1 MKKAVLLLI
10 CLGIILPA
18 VWILIHKLEGT
29 APDVTIELP
38 SQYLKKSYVMALDVQ
53 DRQTGIRQV
62 QVSLMQKGTEKVLL
76 NKTYPSGSFLNLM
89 SETRQGHAA
98 FKIPIESRK
107 YGYSNGEA
115 VIRVLVTDFS
125 WRGWN
130 RGNRFYEEKKVIID
144 SQPPKLQ
151 ILTRQHNIERGGTAL
166 VIYREFEPNISSGV
180 MVGDHYFPGH
190 SGMFK
195 DPMVKVAFFALDYTQ
210 GPGTRIFVQAKD
222 LAGNVTERGFHHYI
236 RDKDFRHDVLNIS
249 DGFLERKM
257 PDIDIGEKQGAF
269 AGAKDPLLEKFLYVN
284 GELRQQNAKAILAYP
299 SSTVEKMLWK
309 GRFGRLSGA
318 ANRARFA
325 DHRIYKHKGKE
336 IDRAVHLGIDLAST
350 ANAPVGAANAGRII
364 MTRNVGI
371 FGNSVIIDHGFGLAS
386 LYSHLSEIRV
396 NEGDTVAK
404 GDIIGLSGLT
414 GLAGGDHLHLSII
427 IHDVFVNPVEW
438 WDANWIKN
446 NITSKI
452 DAVQKQISAS
462 GK

>member
-1 MKKAVLLLI
+1 MKKVVLLLI
-10 CLGIILPA
+10 CFGIIIPA
-18 VWILIHKLEGT
+18 AWILIHKLEGN
-29 APDVTIELP
+29 APNVTIELP
-38 SQYLKKSYVMALDVQ
+38 SQYLKKSYVMHLSVRD
-53 DRQTGIRQV
+53 DQTGLRQI
-62 QVSLMQKGTEKVLL
+62 QVSLMQKGNEKVLL
-76 NKTYPSGSFLNLM
+76 DKTYPSGPFLNVM
-89 SETRQGHAA
+89 PETRQADA
-98 FKIPIESRK
+98 SFQIPIESRK
-107 YGYSNGEA
+107 YGMSDGEA
-115 VIRVLVTDFS
+115 VIRVMVTDFS

-130 RGNRFYEEKKVIID
+130 RGNRLYEEKKVIID

-151 ILTRQHNIERGGTAL
+151 ILTRQHNIERGGGAL
-166 VIYREFEPNISSGV
+166 VIYREFEPNVSSGV

-195 DPMVKVAFFALDYTQ
+195 DPLVKAAFFALDYTQ
-210 GPGTRIFVQAKD
+210 GPGTRIFVQATD
-222 LAGNVTERGFHHYI
+222 QAGNVTERGFHHYI
-236 RDKDFRHDVLNIS
+236 RDRDFRHDVLNIS
-249 DGFLERKM
+249 DSFLERKM
-257 PDIDIGEKQGAF
+257 PDIDIGEKEGTF
-269 AGAKDPLLEKFLYVN
+269 AGAENPLLAKFLYVN
-284 GELRQQNAKAILAYP
+284 GELRNQNVETILAVP
-299 SSTVEKMLWK
+299 SDTVEKMLWK
-309 GRFGRLSGA
+309 GRFGRLAGA

-350 ANAPVGAANAGRII
+350 ANAKVGAANAGRIV

-371 FGNSVIIDHGFGLAS
+371 FGNTVIIDHGFGLAS

-396 NEGDTVAK
+396 SEGDSVAK

-427 IHDVFVNPVEW
+427 VHNVFVNPVEW

-452 DAVQKQISAS
+452 DAVEQEISAS